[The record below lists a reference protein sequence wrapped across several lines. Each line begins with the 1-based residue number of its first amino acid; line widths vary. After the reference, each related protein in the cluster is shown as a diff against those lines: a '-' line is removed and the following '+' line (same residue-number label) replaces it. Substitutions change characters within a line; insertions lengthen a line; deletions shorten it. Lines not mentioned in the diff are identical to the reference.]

1 MTSLNV
7 PFGAI
12 RTEHQEVEEV
22 PCIVS
27 LCMAFGFFVGATV
40 LVLLRI
46 QLALPANTF
55 LDFNIY
61 NSSHRCTR
69 R

>member
-1 MTSLNV
+1 
-7 PFGAI
+7 
-12 RTEHQEVEEV
+12 
-22 PCIVS
+22 
-27 LCMAFGFFVGATV
+27 MAFGFFVGATV